1 MKGKLH
7 VLLTIT
13 LVICLSIS
21 VYASETAALSGQEL
35 EAFLE
40 ELEFRVEAECC
51 GHPSFV
57 NYLVREDGVYAV
69 FSISAEN
76 TDTQEGVFSRAYID
90 LFNKNAEFLA
100 EISFSTRDAVTL
112 QFSSDTLQIYLS
124 EHMLSVDL
132 SDYDVQV
139 TRIPRY
145 FAQDNGLTDKF
156 QHKSQ
161 EADGWRYCCEGS
173 SMRYTSLVREKDGTE
188 EVLLSWSGNIPG
200 TGQTGASFAVK
211 GILSAGVII
220 LLGIIWKVRRRKS
233 GGK

>member
-1 MKGKLH
+1 MRAKLLP
-7 VLLTIT
+7 LLAVT

-21 VYASETAALSGQEL
+21 VYASEMAPLSSQEQ
-35 EAFLE
+35 EAFLD

-51 GHPSFV
+51 SHPSFV

-69 FSISAEN
+69 FSITAEN
-76 TDTQEGVFSRAYID
+76 SDTKEGVFSRAYVD
-90 LFNKNAEFLA
+90 VFNADAAHLA

-112 QFSSDTLQIYLS
+112 MFSSNTLEIYLS